1 MPRHHCMNSSALSV
15 SFQYLSLLY
24 QLKRMLRTILML
36 KPAQT
41 HCKNVSG
48 SSTSFKCLTC
58 LSTAVSIQVFQC
70 SNMSR
75 HHCPHLSGCSE
86 PFQCSHMSTH
96 HHISIHGSSTL
107 FQCLTCMPRHY
118 YVDSGGCSTL
128 FQCSNLCR
136 HHCINSTEAIAPH
149 HLDVLTFSDTC
160 SHLSRCSEPF
170 HLSECSTP
178 MFYMLEHHLIHLS
191 GCSTPSLYSNMP
203 GHCFKHLNG
212 WFTSPCTVA
221 YTMSMLHSFQCF

>member
-1 MPRHHCMNSSALSV
+1 
-15 SFQYLSLLY
+15 
-24 QLKRMLRTILML
+24 
-36 KPAQT
+36 
-41 HCKNVSG
+41 
-48 SSTSFKCLTC
+48 
-58 LSTAVSIQVFQC
+58 
-70 SNMSR
+70 MSR

-128 FQCSNLCR
+128 FQCSNLSR

-178 MFYMLEHHLIHLS
+178 MFYMLEHHNISDHPIILMQGFLDVLEHF
-191 GCSTPSLYSNMP
+191 
-203 GHCFKHLNG
+203 HCQKH
-212 WFTSPCTVA
+212 PIVCV
-221 YTMSMLHSFQCF
+221 